1 MLKNVYFR
9 SCVLFLLT
17 AFLSIASV
25 PTVYAAGNVGKL
37 TNDQAKQILQ
47 KVAPGLKVLS
57 VDKAAV
63 KGLWEVVV
71 QSGSGK
77 KSIVYLD
84 YAGKNLVLGSIVDL
98 ESRKNLTK
106 EKFDKINRVDFSQ
119 IPLDDALLLGDANAK
134 HKVIVFDDPD

>member
-9 SCVLFLLT
+9 SCVFFLLT
-17 AFLSIASV
+17 AFLSVASV
-25 PTVYAAGNVGKL
+25 PTVYAAGNVEKL

-71 QSGSGK
+71 QSSGGK

-106 EKFDKINRVDFSQ
+106 EKFDEINRVDFSQ